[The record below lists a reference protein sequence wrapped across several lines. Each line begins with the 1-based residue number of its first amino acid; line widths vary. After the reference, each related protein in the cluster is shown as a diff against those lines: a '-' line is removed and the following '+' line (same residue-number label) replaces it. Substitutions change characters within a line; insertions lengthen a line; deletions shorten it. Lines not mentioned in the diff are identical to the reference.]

1 MTQITI
7 SPALIRKYIG
17 GACSTDEMNAVHQWY
32 SGLKDQSGPVIE
44 LELKKQLE
52 LKMRMLGHIR
62 SDIQSSSSVRRN
74 KRMKVLLYSWLI
86 SAAATLIV
94 VLWLI
99 LK

>member
-7 SPALIRKYIG
+7 SPELIRKYIG
-17 GACSTDEMNAVHQWY
+17 GACGADEMNVVQQWY
-32 SGLKDQSGPVIE
+32 GSLKDDAEPIID
-44 LELKKQLE
+44 LELKKELE
-52 LKMRMLGHIR
+52 IKMRMLGQIK
-62 SDIQSSSSVRRN
+62 SDMQSSSTERRN

-94 VLWLI
+94 ILWLV